1 MTPGSWPGLTARA
14 DRVDVWATAL
24 DRDPGGL
31 ARLRESLA
39 DDESARAAR
48 FHFERDARRFVVAR
62 AVLRDVLGAYLGVAP
77 RDVRFVY
84 GPRDK
89 PALAPPFDAAGVQ
102 FNVSHSGEIALY
114 AVTLHRQV
122 GVDVEQVRPLP
133 DLAVLAERNFSPTER
148 GALLALPAA
157 RRPPAFF
164 ACWTRK
170 EAYVKA
176 RGDGLR
182 LLKSFEVSVDPGEEQ
197 PALSDPEWSLHSL
210 RPAPNLLAAVAVAG
224 GPVRLRIAA
233 ADSALGEGA
242 AVPAAD
248 DRGVHPYEGHR
259 AR

>member
-1 MTPGSWPGLTARA
+1 VTTPGSRPGLTARA
-14 DRVDVWATAL
+14 DRVDVWATGL

-39 DDESARAAR
+39 DDESARAER

-176 RGDGLR
+176 LGDGLSHPLDAFTVSFAAGEPAR
-182 LLKSFEVSVDPGEEQ
+182 LVEIVGDAAAAARWTLAAIDVGAGYE
-197 PALSDPEWSLHSL
+197 
-210 RPAPNLLAAVAVAG
+210 AAVAVD
-224 GPVRLRIAA
+224 GPVTVAM
-233 ADSALGEGA
+233 
-242 AVPAAD
+242 
-248 DRGVHPYEGHR
+248 RGFWEQPSGS
-259 AR
+259 